1 MKKINLLLVVFNLM
15 LIFSACEKETYIKYD
30 YYIENASNS
39 EIYLSYNNKYN
50 NDSIPFFKL
59 EQNDY
64 ESFYAYYIIDE
75 NEVPSILD
83 NMEFEFTLK
92 HNDKFYTITKE
103 NIDGPTWARNYNRNT
118 NLDYEGSTNL
128 DYEGSIKKL
137 HYNCESY
144 VFTITDEFI
153 ATLTPNQ

>member
-39 EIYLSYNNKYN
+39 EIYLSYNYKYN

-64 ESFYAYYIIDE
+64 ETKGFSLLYTEHITEEELYYGRMPKISREIVVE
-75 NEVPSILD
+75 KWVLEKMIEETTLGKIYKSIADLC
-83 NMEFEFTLK
+83 T
-92 HNDKFYTITKE
+92 
-103 NIDGPTWARNYNRNT
+103 A
-118 NLDYEGSTNL
+118 
-128 DYEGSIKKL
+128 
-137 HYNCESY
+137 NCVSEAS
-144 VFTITDEFI
+144 VK
-153 ATLTPNQ
+153 